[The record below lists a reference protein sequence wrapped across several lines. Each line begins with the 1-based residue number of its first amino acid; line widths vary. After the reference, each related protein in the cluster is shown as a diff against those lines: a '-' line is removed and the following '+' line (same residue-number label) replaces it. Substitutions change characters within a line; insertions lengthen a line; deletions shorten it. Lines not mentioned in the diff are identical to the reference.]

1 MGVLKNKKLKNKGK
15 SIDFVRVKMSALN
28 FLNKKFSNITLD
40 NKANEK
46 MNDKK
51 MNDKKIKKENGEFI
65 KFNHGVMIKLKSGIY
80 KGYNGYVLEYYPDMI
95 DVKFENMDGGFII
108 KRVEKKMVE
117 IKGDNVFIKKGD
129 YKGKNGE
136 LINIVKARLNVH
148 IDALNKSVS
157 RHLVKVNGV
166 FEERNIEIGDV
177 FYNDIMLK
185 NGDII
190 NVTKIKG
197 EVMYG
202 YDKKNNDVEVK
213 GSEIGRYL
221 PGFKINCSK
230 KVDIEINDDIF
241 VSENNVD
248 EEEDHQYEEEEKEQ
262 EESEVVGYEV
272 DGYKGESDNIG
283 EEMELK
289 VSFKDIERCEFVA
302 QKLSKDET
310 EIMNNVDKVIK
321 LLSYPSDIIN
331 RYTVLGNIK
340 QTIDVMKGDL
350 ERINITTWK
359 ESDLKYITFYLIIV
373 ELIKN
378 RDMYMTNNIFISQVE
393 KLYNVGYFTKVDIK
407 GSCLLMSMKDRIM
420 ETCFGLIVLSEEKS
434 EGIRLLYKKSKYL
447 EIIIKMIENC
457 GVILEE
463 WYGKINL
470 RGNKKVEVKIYNVAE
485 GKREKAYPKYF
496 LTTKDILTG
505 NIPVTSKKIR
515 WGPQSE
521 YLVNIWKNGL
531 NKKMEMCDNDNKR
544 SVYEYVIN
552 NFDNAPFMKDY
563 IPTNEMEKLKYT
575 ELMKT
580 FVKFVD
586 QLKEY
591 VDMKNVEKA
600 NRLDEINKEKE
611 RVNKKRR
618 EICEIKGLL
627 GDFEDIGIDE
637 NKKIKK
643 YRKH

>member
-1 MGVLKNKKLKNKGK
+1 MKNKGK

-46 MNDKK
+46 I
-51 MNDKKIKKENGEFI
+51 NDKKIKKENEEFI
-65 KFNHGVMIKLKSGIY
+65 KFNHGVMIKLRTGIY
-80 KGYNGYVLEYYPDMI
+80 KGYSGYVLEYYPEMI
-95 DVKFENMDGGFII
+95 DVKIENMNGSFSI
-108 KRVEKKMVE
+108 KRVEKNMVE
-117 IKGDNVFIKKGD
+117 IKGDSVFIKKGD

-136 LINIVKARLNVH
+136 LINIVKARLKVH

-157 RHLVKVNGV
+157 KHLVKVNDV
-166 FEERNIEIGDV
+166 FTERNIEIGDV
-177 FYNDIMLK
+177 FYHDVMLK

-202 YDKKNNDVEVK
+202 YDKKNNDVEIK
-213 GSEIGRYL
+213 SSEIERYL
-221 PGFKINCSK
+221 PGFKLNCSK
-230 KVDIEINDDIF
+230 KFDEVEEVNEMSDDIF

-248 EEEDHQYEEEEKEQ
+248 EEEEHQYEEEEQ

-272 DGYKGESDNIG
+272 GGYEGEKENIG

-310 EIMNNVDKVIK
+310 EIMNNVDKVIR

-340 QTIDVMKGDL
+340 QTVNVMKGEL

-359 ESDLKYITFYLIIV
+359 DSDLKYITFYLIII
-373 ELIKN
+373 ELIKG
-378 RDMYMTNNIFISQVE
+378 RETYMTNSTFVSQVE

-407 GSCLLMSMKDRIM
+407 GSCLLMSIKDKII
-420 ETCFGLIVLSEEKS
+420 ETCFGLIVLSKEQSEEIK
-434 EGIRLLYKKSKYL
+434 ILYKQSKHL

-457 GVILEE
+457 GIILEE
-463 WYGKINL
+463 WYGKINIK
-470 RGNKKVEVKIYNVAE
+470 GNKKVEVKIYNVSE
-485 GKREKAYPKYF
+485 GKRNKEYPKYF
-496 LTTKDILTG
+496 LTTQDILTG
-505 NIPVTSKKIR
+505 NIPATSRRIM

-521 YLVNIWKNGL
+521 YLVNIWKSGL

-586 QLKEY
+586 QLKDY
-591 VDMKNVEKA
+591 VNMKNMEKA
-600 NRLDEINKEKE
+600 NKMDEINKEKE
-611 RVNKKRR
+611 RISKKRR
-618 EICEIKGLL
+618 EICEMKGLL
-627 GDFEDIGIDE
+627 GDFEDIEIDE
-637 NKKIKK
+637 NKKVKK
-643 YRKH
+643 YKI

>member
-1 MGVLKNKKLKNKGK
+1 MINKKLKNKGK

-46 MNDKK
+46 INDKK
-51 MNDKKIKKENGEFI
+51 TKKEKEEFI
-65 KFNHGVMIKLKSGIY
+65 KFNHGVMIKLRIGIY
-80 KGYNGYVLEYYPDMI
+80 KGYSGYVLEYYPEMI
-95 DVKFENMDGGFII
+95 DVKIENTNGSFSI
-108 KRVEKKMVE
+108 KRVEKNMVE

-136 LINIVKARLNVH
+136 MINIVKASLKVH

-157 RHLVKVNGV
+157 KHLVKINDV
-166 FEERNIEIGDV
+166 FTERKIEIGDV
-177 FYNDIMLK
+177 FYHDVMLK

-202 YDKKNNDVEVK
+202 YDKKNNDVEIK
-213 GSEIGRYL
+213 SSEIERYL
-221 PGFKINCSK
+221 PGFKLNCSK
-230 KVDIEINDDIF
+230 KLDEVEEVNETSDDIF

-248 EEEDHQYEEEEKEQ
+248 EEDDHQYEEEEQ

-272 DGYKGESDNIG
+272 GGYEGEKDNIG

-310 EIMNNVDKVIK
+310 EIMNNVDKVIR

-340 QTIDVMKGDL
+340 QTVNVMKGEL

-359 ESDLKYITFYLIIV
+359 DSDLKYITFYLIII
-373 ELIKN
+373 ELIKG
-378 RDMYMTNNIFISQVE
+378 RETYMTNSTFVSQVE

-407 GSCLLMSMKDRIM
+407 GSCLLMSIKEKII
-420 ETCFGLIVLSEEKS
+420 ETCFGLIVLSKEQSEEIK
-434 EGIRLLYKKSKYL
+434 ILYKQSKHL

-457 GVILEE
+457 GIILEE
-463 WYGKINL
+463 WYGKINIKE
-470 RGNKKVEVKIYNVAE
+470 NKKVEVKIYNVSE
-485 GKREKAYPKYF
+485 GKREKEYPKYF
-496 LTTKDILTG
+496 LTTQDILTG
-505 NIPVTSKKIR
+505 NIPATSRRII

-521 YLVNIWKNGL
+521 YLVNIWKSGL
-531 NKKMEMCDNDNKR
+531 NKKMKMCDNDNKR

-586 QLKEY
+586 QLKDY
-591 VDMKNVEKA
+591 VNMKNMEKA
-600 NRLDEINKEKE
+600 NKMDEINKEKE
-611 RVNKKRR
+611 RISKKRR
-618 EICEIKGLL
+618 EICEMKGLL
-627 GDFEDIGIDE
+627 GDFEDIEIDE
-637 NKKIKK
+637 NKKVKK
-643 YRKH
+643 YRI